1 MEPTVLPVQEAVQ
14 EDVGR
19 RHGQLGPPGLTGSL
33 TESGQAVHHGC
44 VVRRVAQSVG
54 SGVGLP
60 GAQPPAVRP
69 PESPTEEVGV
79 GRGRFQPVLPAHS
92 QGGLGQGRQH
102 QAVPLG
108 QDLVV
113 QPGPD
118 PGLPTGEESYSG
130 PLNRIG
136 ALQVAPDRP
145 VENIGPLKVAGPGDP
160 VPLDGL
166 IGVLPA
172 HRTHFV
178 QRPQVERALG
188 PLRVGVLG

>member
-1 MEPTVLPVQEAVQ
+1 MV
-14 EDVGR
+14 
-19 RHGQLGPPGLTGSL
+19 
-33 TESGQAVHHGC
+33 C
-44 VVRRVAQSVG
+44 RVAQSVG